1 MGLLSW
7 AILGL
12 LAGLIAKAVMPGNK
26 PQGCLITTLLG
37 MAGALV
43 GGWLASTTG
52 IGGPIETVSIV
63 NIITA
68 AIGAAILLILYQL
81 TQR

>member
-1 MGLLSW
+1 MGLISW

-12 LAGLIAKAVMPGNK
+12 IAGLVAKAIMPGNK

-43 GGWLASTTG
+43 GGWLASATG
-52 IGGPIETVSIV
+52 IGGPIEAVSII

-68 AIGAAILLILYQL
+68 AIGAAILLLLYQL